1 MDRDAEIRTLSRQSM
16 ACRKKDAKD
25 GFMKKKNHAPGR
37 GSKTAE
43 KTTRLRVSEPAELM
57 AFLME
62 KLPDHSR
69 SSVKALLTRG
79 QVTVD
84 NGVVTQYNHP
94 LQPGQSVAID
104 WSGSRKAETVKG
116 LEILFEDPDLIVISK
131 PSGLL
136 TIASEK
142 EKEKT
147 AYHLLA
153 DHVRTTDPGKRLFIV
168 HRLDR
173 DTSGVMLFAKSEEV
187 KNKLQ
192 NQWKRLVTERI
203 YVAVVE
209 GLVRKPEGTIASR
222 LAETKTKLMYSTTAP
237 GEGIEAVTHYKVL
250 HSASARSL
258 LELQLETGRKNQIRV
273 HMKDIGHSIVGDKK
287 YGAQTNPI
295 GRLALHARILAFRHP
310 VTGQPLRFE
319 APIPA
324 EFLRLVP

>member
-1 MDRDAEIRTLSRQSM
+1 
-16 ACRKKDAKD
+16 
-25 GFMKKKNHAPGR
+25 MKKKDSDFRR
-37 GSKTAE
+37 GPKAAE
-43 KTTRLRVSEPAELM
+43 KTTKLKVMEPAELM
-57 AFLME
+57 TFLMV

-79 QVTVD
+79 QVILD
-84 NGVVTQYNHP
+84 NQTVTQYNHP
-94 LQPGQSVAID
+94 LQPGQDVLID
-104 WSGSRKAETVKG
+104 WSGPRKEDTMKD
-116 LEILFEDPDLIVISK
+116 LDILFEDPHLIVINK

-136 TIASEK
+136 TIASEH

-147 AYHLLA
+147 AYHILA
-153 DHVRTTDPGKRLFIV
+153 EHVRKTDPDKRLFIV

-192 NQWKRLVTERI
+192 NQWKRIVTERA

-209 GLVRKPEGTIASR
+209 GMVRKLEGTIASR
-222 LAETKTKLMYSTTAP
+222 LAETKTKLMYSTTKP
-237 GEGIEAVTHYKVL
+237 GEGVEAVTHYKVL
-250 HSASARSL
+250 QSAPSRTL
-258 LELQLETGRKNQIRV
+258 LELHLETGRKNQIRV
-273 HMKDIGHSIVGDKK
+273 HMKDIGHSIAGDKK

-319 APIPA
+319 APIPP
-324 EFLRLVP
+324 EFLRLVR

>member
-1 MDRDAEIRTLSRQSM
+1 
-16 ACRKKDAKD
+16 
-25 GFMKKKNHAPGR
+25 MKKKDLDFRR
-37 GSKTAE
+37 GPKTAE
-43 KTTRLRVSEPAELM
+43 KTTKLKVSEPAELM
-57 AFLME
+57 AFLMA

-79 QVTVD
+79 QVVVD
-84 NGVVTQYNHP
+84 NYPVTQYNHP
-94 LQPGQSVAID
+94 LQPGQDVVID
-104 WSGSRKAETVKG
+104 WSGPRKDETVKD
-116 LEILFEDPDLIVISK
+116 LEILFEDHDLIVIIK

-136 TIASEK
+136 AIASEN

-147 AYHLLA
+147 AYHILA
-153 DHVRTTDPGKRLFIV
+153 GHVRKTDPGKRLFIV

-192 NQWKRLVTERI
+192 NQWKRIVTERA

-209 GLVRKPEGTIASR
+209 GTVRKPEGTIASR
-222 LAETKTKLMYSTTAP
+222 LAETKTKLMYSTTKP
-237 GEGIEAVTHYKVL
+237 GEGVEAVTHYKVL
-250 HSASARSL
+250 QSSAARSL
-258 LELQLETGRKNQIRV
+258 LELHLETGRKNQIRV

-287 YGAQTNPI
+287 YGALTNPI

-319 APIPA
+319 APIPP
-324 EFLRLVP
+324 EFLRLVR

>member
-1 MDRDAEIRTLSRQSM
+1 
-16 ACRKKDAKD
+16 
-25 GFMKKKNHAPGR
+25 MKKKDPDFRR
-37 GSKTAE
+37 GPKAAE
-43 KTTRLRVSEPAELM
+43 KTTKLKVMEPAELM
-57 AFLME
+57 AFLMA

-79 QVTVD
+79 QVILD
-84 NGVVTQYNHP
+84 NQTVTQYNHP
-94 LQPGQSVAID
+94 LQPGQEVLID
-104 WSGSRKAETVKG
+104 WSGPRKEDAVKD
-116 LEILFEDPDLIVISK
+116 LDILFEDPHLIVICK

-136 TIASEK
+136 TIASEN

-147 AYHLLA
+147 AYHILA
-153 DHVRTTDPGKRLFIV
+153 EHVRKTDPGKRLFIV

-192 NQWKRLVTERI
+192 NQWKRIVTERA

-209 GLVRKPEGTIASR
+209 GMVRKPEGTIASR
-222 LAETKTKLMYSTTAP
+222 LAETKTKLMYSTTKP
-237 GEGIEAVTHYKVL
+237 GEGVEAVTHYKVL
-250 HSASARSL
+250 QSAPARTL
-258 LELQLETGRKNQIRV
+258 LELHLETGRKNQIRV

-310 VTGQPLRFE
+310 VTGQPLHFE
-319 APIPA
+319 APIPP
-324 EFLRLVP
+324 EFLRLVR